1 MKFVD
6 VGVQVGY
13 FRKGRVVKGKKGPP
27 LCEEVRSIKSLILL
41 YLSALGEKR
50 EGRRRRTLQ
59 TSFFHDHEIV
69 TQNWISTRACHH
81 SPLSSPPGPSEAK
94 FWTHLRVSQFG
105 ESQYKTTVFRDC
117 AGMYLKGAQLFQTTT
132 VWIALSISNS
142 LIVITYVCQRN
153 KFLHIHGW
161 VGFEWMEW

>member
-1 MKFVD
+1 MKSVD

-41 YLSALGEKR
+41 CLSALGEKR
-50 EGRRRRTLQ
+50 EGRRRTLQ

-94 FWTHLRVSQFG
+94 F
-105 ESQYKTTVFRDC
+105 
-117 AGMYLKGAQLFQTTT
+117 
-132 VWIALSISNS
+132 
-142 LIVITYVCQRN
+142 
-153 KFLHIHGW
+153 
-161 VGFEWMEW
+161 

>member
-1 MKFVD
+1 MKCVD

-41 YLSALGEKR
+41 CLSALGEKR
-50 EGRRRRTLQ
+50 EGRRRETLQ

-69 TQNWISTRACHH
+69 TQNWISRACHH

-94 FWTHLRVSQFG
+94 F
-105 ESQYKTTVFRDC
+105 
-117 AGMYLKGAQLFQTTT
+117 
-132 VWIALSISNS
+132 
-142 LIVITYVCQRN
+142 
-153 KFLHIHGW
+153 
-161 VGFEWMEW
+161 